1 MAEYEDT
8 GMTPDE
14 IEDMKWDNEWQ
25 DARSSTPG
33 SPGVYWVTTNEDGVR
48 SVGTAEFKADWIVDD
63 VETIEAWMPVQ
74 KQPDLYE
81 RRK

>member
-1 MAEYEDT
+1 MERLTIREGNGIDFNIKATPKEIRERLAEYED
-8 GMTPDE
+8 
-14 IEDMKWDNEWQ
+14 
-25 DARSSTPG
+25 
-33 SPGVYWVTTNEDGVR
+33 
-48 SVGTAEFKADWIVDD
+48 TAEFKADWIVDD